1 VGFEIQPPHNFF
13 ACYPEEPKQLRIFTM
28 KQIILGT
35 AGHIDHGKTSLIKA
49 LTGIDTDRL
58 KEEKERGI
66 TIELGFAHLD
76 LPGGKRL
83 GIVDVPGHEKFVKNM
98 VAGATGIDLVALV
111 IAADEG
117 VMPQTREHLEIC
129 KILKVRHGLVV
140 LTKIDMVDNDWLDLV
155 KEDVTEYLSETFLA
169 DAPLVEVSSVTG
181 QGIKELVQVLD
192 ELVLEIPERDLG
204 HIFRLPIDRV
214 FTMKGFG
221 TVITGTS
228 VSGKIQ
234 TGDEVTIYPKGILS
248 KIRGMQVHNKEVN
261 EVRAGL
267 RTAINL
273 QGMERAV
280 MSRGNV
286 LATKDSLRST
296 YMVDVSLDLLKS
308 SPRKLKNRAKA
319 RFHAG
324 TSEIIS
330 TVILLDRDVLEP
342 GDECFAQI
350 RLDEPTTVLKGD
362 RYVLRSYSPIRTIG
376 GGEIL
381 NALPKKMKRFARNA
395 ASEMELLHKGEL
407 NEIVELFV
415 SFGRFHGV
423 EEVELSFLT
432 NTSKKKLDEAL
443 KVLKAQKRVTQYDKE
458 RGMLIH
464 ADFLKKARDEIVG
477 TIDKYHKDFP
487 LKAGL
492 IKEEL
497 RSRTTG
503 ADNLKLFNY
512 LINQLFQEGIIVQD
526 KEVVHLKDHR
536 VTLAQ
541 DQEKTRQ
548 EIEKIYLKG
557 GLQPPYFKELKEKFP
572 GNTGAEI
579 LEVMVKEGLLLKI
592 KEDLFF
598 HTSAVEDLKKRLI
611 AFLTKNSEI
620 TTPQFKDLTGV
631 SRKYAIP
638 LIEYFDM
645 KQITV
650 RVGDSRVLRDR

>member
-1 VGFEIQPPHNFF
+1 
-13 ACYPEEPKQLRIFTM
+13 M

-129 KILKVRHGLVV
+129 RILKVRHGLVV
-140 LTKIDMVDNDWLDLV
+140 LTKIDMVDDDWLELV
-155 KEDVTEYLSETFLA
+155 KEDVAEYLSDTFLA
-169 DAPLVEVSSVTG
+169 DAPLVEVSSVSG

-204 HIFRLPIDRV
+204 HVFRLPIDRV

-234 TGDEVTIYPKGILS
+234 TGDEVTIYPLGIVS
-248 KIRGMQVHNKEVN
+248 KIRGIQVHNKEVN

-267 RTAINL
+267 RTAVNL
-273 QGMERAV
+273 QGIERAV
-280 MSRGNV
+280 MRRGNV
-286 LATKDSLRST
+286 LATKDSLRPT

-308 SPRKLKNRAKA
+308 APRKLKNRAKA

-330 TVILLDRDVLEP
+330 TVVLLDRDELKP

-362 RYVLRSYSPIRTIG
+362 RYVLRSYSPVRTIG

-381 NALPKKMKRFARNA
+381 NALPKKMKRFVKTAT
-395 ASEMELLHKGEL
+395 SEMELLHKGEL
-407 NEIVELFV
+407 DETIELFV
-415 SFGRFHGV
+415 SFGRFRGV
-423 EEVELSFLT
+423 EDVELSFLT

-443 KVLKAQKRVTQYDKE
+443 KVLKAQKRITQYDKE
-458 RGMLIH
+458 RGALIH
-464 ADFLKKARDEIVG
+464 PDFLKKARDEIVG
-477 TIDKYHKDFP
+477 TVGKYHVDFP

-492 IKEEL
+492 LKEEL

-512 LINQLFQEGIIVQD
+512 LVNHLTHEGVIVQD

-548 EIEKIYLKG
+548 QIEEIYLKS
-557 GLQPPYFKELKEKFP
+557 GLQPPYFKDLKEKFP
-572 GNTGAEI
+572 GNSGAEV
-579 LEVMVKEGLLLKI
+579 LEVMVKEDLLLKV

-598 HTSAVEDLKKRLI
+598 HHKTVGDLKKRLI
-611 AFLTKNSEI
+611 DFLKKNGEI

-631 SRKYAIP
+631 SRKYTIP
-638 LIEYFDM
+638 LIEYFDLN
-645 KQITV
+645 QITV
-650 RVGDSRVLRDR
+650 RVGDSRVLRDRQ